1 MAQGVKMP
9 LIMIK
14 LIVAGSRTFAD
25 YSLLKQKLDF
35 YLQAYLPSG
44 DVEIVSGKARGAD
57 TLGERYA
64 REHHLPLKQFPADWE
79 RFGRAAGYRRNEM
92 MVSYATHC
100 ICFWDGISK
109 GTAHA
114 ISLAK
119 RQGLVLRVVRY

>member
-9 LIMIK
+9 FIMIK

-100 ICFWDGISK
+100 ICFWDGTSK

>member
-1 MAQGVKMP
+1 MP
-9 LIMIK
+9 FIMIK

-44 DVEIVSGKARGAD
+44 DLEIVSGRARGAD
-57 TLGERYA
+57 ALGEQYA
-64 REHHLPLKQFPADWE
+64 RERHLPLKQFPADWD

-92 MVSYATHC
+92 MVRYATHC
-100 ICFWDGISK
+100 ICFWDGTSK

-119 RQGLVLRVVRY
+119 RRGLVLRVVRY

>member
-1 MAQGVKMP
+1 MP
-9 LIMIK
+9 SIMIK

-25 YSLLKQKLDF
+25 YSLLEQKLDF
-35 YLQAYLPSG
+35 YLQAYLLSG

-64 REHHLPLKQFPADWE
+64 RERSLSLKQFPADWE

-92 MVSYATHC
+92 MVRYATHC